1 MSRYSRMSKTTHGTR
16 HSEYSKATS
25 NKTYV
30 QHLEKVLLEEKEARL
45 KLETELSELKRLS
58 TEVLS

>member
-1 MSRYSRMSKTTHGTR
+1 MSRASQGTKM
-16 HSEYSKATS
+16 SEYSKATS

-45 KLETELSELKRLS
+45 RLESELTELKKLS
-58 TEVLS
+58 TEVMS

>member
-1 MSRYSRMSKTTHGTR
+1 MSKTTHGTR